1 MLNAHTEPCCPRS
14 VTNRNITSSIASA
27 YKSKNVTVFIIDLL
41 IDQFL
46 YVARLRNGNYWWLLN
61 FYQSPFT

>member
-1 MLNAHTEPCCPRS
+1 MLSKVSYKQEY
-14 VTNRNITSSIASA
+14 NIFNTASA

-41 IDQFL
+41 IDLFL

>member
-1 MLNAHTEPCCPRS
+1 MLTLSH
-14 VTNRNITSSIASA
+14 VVQGQLNRNITSSIASA

-46 YVARLRNGNYWWLLN
+46 YVARLRNGN
-61 FYQSPFT
+61 